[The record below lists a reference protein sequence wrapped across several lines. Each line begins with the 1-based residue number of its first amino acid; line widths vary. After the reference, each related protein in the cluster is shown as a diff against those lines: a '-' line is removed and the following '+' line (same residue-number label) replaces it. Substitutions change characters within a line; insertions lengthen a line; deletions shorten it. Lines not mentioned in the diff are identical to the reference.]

1 MKDNLKILFI
11 GKAGDPYS
19 ITAAAFLQ
27 EHFTDP
33 KIVYSSRSDRFPE
46 ELLNWKGD
54 LVISYLS
61 QWIIPQSL
69 LDNASFAA
77 INFHPGPPS
86 YPGIGCTNFAIYN
99 DEKEYGI
106 TCHYMLAKVDTG
118 EIIEVRRFPV
128 HPIDTVYS
136 VTQRCYI
143 EILYGFYSIMTG
155 LLREKKFPLSTEKW
169 TRKPYTRKDLNELCL
184 AIPGMDEKEI
194 QKRLKATTFGDR
206 IWLQVKADN
215 ELVPYDAALKSGII
229 Q

>member
-19 ITAAAFLQ
+19 IAAAAFL
-27 EHFTDP
+27 EERFTAP
-33 KIVYSSRSDRFPE
+33 RIIYSNRSDRFPE

-54 LVISYLS
+54 LVISYLA
-61 QWIIPQSL
+61 QWVIPQAL
-69 LDNASFAA
+69 LDNAAMAA

-106 TCHYMLAKVDTG
+106 TCHHMLAKVDTG

-155 LLREKKFPLSTEKW
+155 LLKEKKFPLSTEKW
-169 TRKPYTRKDLNELCL
+169 TRKPYTRKELNELCL
-184 AIPGMDEKEI
+184 AMPEMGSEEI

-206 IWLQVKADN
+206 IWLQVKVDN
-215 ELVPYDAALKSGII
+215 ELVPYDRALKNGII